1 MKEYKY
7 MKILEMRA
15 LRGPNIY
22 HLRKPCIFMLIDIGE
37 LEERPTNKIKGFRE
51 NLEKTLPS
59 IKTHR
64 CSYGMEG
71 GFLKRVEEGTWVGHV
86 VEHIALELQ
95 CLAKMETTFG
105 KTREYRKKGV
115 YTVVFSYVVEEAG
128 KKAGEFAIEIT
139 EKLVDG
145 EIPDISNYIN
155 ELLEIREKWALGPST
170 QAIVDEAKKRGI
182 PVIRLW
188 NEGNLVQLG
197 YGKNSKRIWATTTHY
212 TSNIGVEIAC
222 DKEITRKILQ
232 DCGIP
237 TPRGSLVRSFEE
249 AKEKVNEIGFPCV
262 VKPVN
267 GNHGKGVT
275 AGVKNLKELK
285 EAFKYA
291 RKYSKEVII
300 EEFVNGKD
308 YRILVINGKAVACAQ
323 RTPAHV
329 IGDGKKTI
337 KELIDEVNSDER
349 RGIGHEKPLTK
360 IKIDEMT
367 LEILKKKKLTLDSVL
382 PKGEVLYLKTS
393 ANLSTG
399 GEAEDVT
406 DIAHPTN
413 LNLAERVAR
422 IVGLDIAGIDFISED
437 ITKPLFET
445 KGKVVEVNAAP
456 GFRMHIYPSKGK
468 PRDISS
474 YVIDMLFPPGKE
486 ARIPIIS
493 ITGTNGKTTTVRM
506 VAHILKLSG
515 KRVGFTTTEGV
526 YIGNDLIVKG
536 DMTGPWSAR
545 LVLKDPSV
553 EVAVFETARGGILRE
568 GLGYDKANI
577 GAILNISE
585 DHLGSKGIE
594 TVEEM
599 AEVKSVVIETVM
611 ENGFAVLNSCDK
623 LVRSLQDRTKAKRAF
638 FCMEENDFFREHCER
653 GGIGTLLQNGTIY
666 IVKGDLRIPVID
678 IIDMPSSFWGKAK
691 FNIENALAAT
701 LITFLSGVSIETISE
716 GLRRFYPDFNE
727 NPGRANFISTG
738 RWKIILDYA
747 HNPAAYENIFSLFN
761 FLKSD
766 FKICI
771 LAAPGDRKDIY
782 IEKMADIASR
792 GKADLFILRDDEDLR
807 GRKPLEVPK
816 IFKRIL
822 LRNGID
828 ESKIFIK
835 KNEEE
840 AIQFAMETAE
850 GKEALIL
857 IIVENP
863 EKAYSVIKK
872 KKVELPI

>member
-1 MKEYKY
+1 
-7 MKILEMRA
+7 
-15 LRGPNIY
+15 
-22 HLRKPCIFMLIDIGE
+22 
-37 LEERPTNKIKGFRE
+37 
-51 NLEKTLPS
+51 
-59 IKTHR
+59 
-64 CSYGMEG
+64 
-71 GFLKRVEEGTWVGHV
+71 V

-105 KTREYRKKGV
+105 KTREYKKKGV
-115 YTVVFSYVVEEAG
+115 YTVVYSYVVEEAG

-139 EKLVDG
+139 EKLIDG
-145 EIPDISNYIN
+145 EIPDISPYIN

-170 QAIVDEAKKRGI
+170 QAIVDEAIKRGI

-188 NEGNLVQLG
+188 DEGNLVQLG
-197 YGKNSKRIWATTTHY
+197 YGKNSKRIWATTTEY
-212 TSNIGVEIAC
+212 TSNIAVEIAC
-222 DKEITRKILQ
+222 DKEITRKILR

-237 TPRGSLVRSFEE
+237 TPKGLVVRSFEE
-249 AKEKVNEIGFPCV
+249 AKEKVKEIGFPCV

-275 AGVKNLKELK
+275 VGVNNLRELK
-285 EAFKYA
+285 KAFKYA
-291 RKYSKEVII
+291 KKYSNEIII
-300 EEFVNGKD
+300 EELVSGKD

-329 IGDGKKTI
+329 IGDGKRTI
-337 KELIDEVNSDER
+337 RELIDEVNKDER

-367 LEILKKKKLTLDSVL
+367 MEILKKKKLTLDSVL
-382 PKGEVLYLKTS
+382 PKGEILYLKTS

-422 IVGLDIAGIDFISED
+422 IIGLDIAGIDFISED

-445 KGKVVEVNAAP
+445 NGKVVEVNAAP
-456 GFRMHIYPSKGK
+456 GFRMHVYPSKGK
-468 PRDISS
+468 PRNVSS
-474 YVIDMLFPPGKE
+474 YVLDMLFPPGKE

-506 VAHILKLSG
+506 VAQILKLSG
-515 KRVGFTTTEGV
+515 KRVGFTTTEGI

-545 LVLKDPSV
+545 LILKDPSV

-577 GAILNISE
+577 GAILNVSE
-585 DHLGSKGIE
+585 DHLGLRGIE

-611 ENGFAVLNSCDK
+611 ENGFAVLNACDK
-623 LVRSLQDRTKAKRAF
+623 LVRSLQDRTKARKAF
-638 FCMEENDFFREHCER
+638 FCIEENDFFREHCDR

-678 IIDMPSSFWGKAK
+678 VIDMPSSFGGKAK
-691 FNIENALAAT
+691 FNIENALAST
-701 LITFLSGVSIETISE
+701 LITFLSGVSIETIAE

-727 NPGRANFISTG
+727 NPGRANFISIG
-738 RWKIILDYA
+738 KWKIILDYA

-761 FLKSD
+761 LLPSEL
-766 FKICI
+766 KICV

-782 IEKMADIASR
+782 IEKMADIASKGR
-792 GKADLFILRDDEDLR
+792 ADFYILRDDEDLR
-807 GRKPLEVPK
+807 GRKPLEVPE
-816 IFKRIL
+816 IFKRVL
-822 LRNGID
+822 LKNGIPM
-828 ESKIFIK
+828 ERIFIK

-840 AIQFAMETAE
+840 AIQFVMEIAD
-850 GKEALIL
+850 GKEALFL

-863 EKAYSVIKK
+863 EKAYSIIKK
-872 KKVELPI
+872 RKVELPI